1 MADIGRIYDSM
12 GRLIGEA
19 EDIKGVLRSML
30 ERDVGKPKSYN
41 AKSEPKAGAQEEL
54 KKQVDRL
61 EKILKETND
70 NAKDYAESIINAS
83 KTIEDAI
90 KSKSKSP
97 DFVDPSKIYE
107 AISSGFK
114 NCCTEEK
121 TKAEVSQDKLLFADG
136 GEDKTFKSMDKSLTA
151 IEKNLRKG
159 GGGGSGGGGSGG
171 SGGLDFDFD
180 SGSDDG
186 KRYGDEFAKAAGKS
200 IRNGISVSLGNLSPV
215 QQIFGAA
222 IDDEMEYQ
230 RNMKKIAFQTQ
241 GLTMDTADLQSQ
253 FFQTGKVVEKTGFN
267 LSAFQQAYTENIKK
281 GLKPQKESLNITTS
295 ALNTSKMLG
304 LESGAL
310 GGTFADWNMHLGLSD
325 TQLADVGRGMRD
337 VALFSGVTGEN
348 LEQAVKSSE
357 GFMKNMKSAG
367 TLTASAA
374 KNIMT
379 MSTFAQKLGVA
390 DEMKGLMD
398 GMTSSSNLLLNA
410 SQQTK
415 NMLYMAAGSV
425 GRISDLQ
432 QGTIMNTK
440 AGIKDMAKGME
451 NTFSR
456 ITGFSS
462 DQIDQMTAEQ
472 KMKVNVQLESALGVG
487 LEDFSRQIEV
497 MKESGKSYTERLAT
511 IDKQLEANLTL
522 EEENRLKL
530 QKKNMALSAGLEMST
545 KLADA
550 AKGVDTVSEAV
561 SKIRKNA
568 GAAGFGDIQRDL
580 ADMSK
585 NMGMEDLA
593 SKVSSGDNQAIAQ
606 AMALSAT
613 SKLADAGGTDYS
625 SEMLDAIK
633 SNDMSEIRELQAKM
647 TEEQQKMGISQEA
660 STDPTSQA
668 AQTLS
673 ELNETVRSF
682 TGPALHLLTG
692 ILGAIGM
699 IPIMIGAGILSAFL
713 GAGGI
718 VASIVGSLGPMLLA
732 GGGAAGAATAVGG
745 AATAIGGGLATA
757 AAAVGPA
764 LSAAAAALPAIGIGI
779 AALAAAVLLIG
790 AAINYTIGTEE
801 LEKITGAAI
810 ALIKGVAVFA
820 WEMLK
825 IGASITALG
834 LLASL
839 SGAMG
844 PLMLMGA
851 AALAVLIPGVLALG
865 AAMMALGAAIEYVV
879 GADESVKLIGNVAA
893 FIDAASGVVWSI
905 VKLSALTTI
914 LGALL
919 AFVPGVLISMAAG
932 ALALIILTPSI
943 LGFGTAMMALG
954 AGLEYVVGTDESVKL
969 IGNISSFIDA
979 ATGVAWSLTK
989 FSVVSAI
996 LGVAAVLATVG
1007 AVGLLLGAAAL
1018 AVLTVPIL
1026 SFAAAILSLDAIL
1039 SYVTGLDLT
1048 STMEKISGIVDAAT
1062 GVAWSLTKLSVV
1074 SSLLLPA
1081 AALAIVGAVG
1091 LLAGAAALGIL
1102 SPGIAAFALAT
1113 VALDALLSF
1122 ATGRDLT
1129 STMELT
1135 SGVVD
1140 AATGVA
1146 WSLIK
1151 LSVVS
1156 ALLLPAAAL
1165 AIVGA
1170 VGLLAGAVALG
1181 IITPPILAFT
1191 GAIFVLGATLD
1202 AIAGL
1207 DYIISVTEK
1216 MSALVNATMGFAWA
1230 IIKFS
1235 AVATALGAMA
1245 IFAPILGIALAA
1257 GAAALWA
1264 MMKGFMAFSTVT
1276 VLFGKSFDAIG
1287 GIDEAVNITEKLG
1300 EFVGAIQSF
1309 VFTLL
1314 KYSAVVA
1321 ALGALFAFAPM
1332 LGAALLAGT
1341 VGLFAMMKGFM
1352 AFSTVTVLFGKSFD
1366 AIGGIDEA
1374 VHITEQMGAF
1384 ADAITSFA
1392 VSVMKFSALAALLG
1406 GMTLAAG
1413 LVGGILVGTG
1423 TAALMGLSTGLVAF
1437 GMVLKS
1443 FADKMGSTSEVE
1455 DTANKIVAIA
1465 KMFSVVPEIMNV
1477 LINSITPMVS
1487 KRMFG
1492 LMAAP
1497 AEKLN
1502 GEAIK
1507 KFSDFFIG
1515 VSKMMRDGI
1524 IDPVKENLADAG
1536 EIKDV
1541 TSKILGMAQ
1550 IIDVIPGMM
1559 DNVVNG
1565 IIPIIEGSLFWSSP
1579 ADKLTDTV
1587 MADFKKFFTKV
1598 GTFLR
1603 DGVVT
1608 PIRNNFA
1615 DVAEVEKVSSIIVA
1629 LGSMVSVIPK
1639 MMDDIVNGIIP
1650 ILEGSGWWFSG
1661 PDLTDTVMADFK
1673 EFFTK
1678 VGTFLRDGVVTPIRN
1693 NFSDVAEVEKV
1704 SKIIVA
1710 LGSMVSVIPKM
1721 MDDIVNGIIP
1731 IIEGSGYW
1739 FSSGPADKLTDTVMA
1754 DFKEFFTKVGTFLRD
1769 GVVTPIR
1776 NNFADVDEVQKVSQI
1791 IVALGSMVSV
1801 IPKMM
1806 DDIINGIIPI
1816 LKPGLFSDSP
1826 AEKLESKMWEFADFF
1841 EGVALFLRYGVISPI
1856 RNNFADESELKTVL
1870 GMMNTMSFLIANIPG
1885 FLESLSMSI
1894 TGLVESK
1901 GWFGLGASPMQEI
1914 AAKVVTFS
1922 SYFQAIGVALGEGVV
1937 RPIRD
1942 YFPKPKQLNTALKQ
1956 LDSMASLVAA
1966 IPDFLIRI
1974 NSSIGTLVDGTWWK
1988 AFTQN
1993 PMGTMTK
2000 KIQLFSGYFQAIAT
2014 ALGEGI
2020 IDPIKDYW
2028 PKPKEIKTVGKQIDQ
2043 MEKVI
2048 KKLPGF
2054 LESLDESVGDFFLG
2068 TWWKM
2073 SSLYN
2078 RTSVFADYFKSIAVS
2093 INDGLIQPIHKEW
2106 PKSKDIKEVGKRI
2119 DEVQKIVE
2127 TLPSFLESLT
2137 TVVEEY
2143 VDGGWWEN
2151 DKIAGLS
2158 SKVEVFAA
2166 YFENIA
2172 AALDDGLLKPI
2183 QKWPESSKIE
2193 EIGEKLSTVESVIS
2207 ELPSTLQ
2214 LLTDSMQSL
2223 ENGAWWDL
2231 QLDKEK
2237 QKYIDFFSS
2246 TGSFIV
2252 DSLINPVNLLP
2263 ETSAIQESITRIEL
2277 ICEIFNKY
2285 AEAMSCMAE
2294 ASKNLSSTEP
2304 IDLTGMENVGDAIK
2318 NAQPAIS
2325 SMLEGAQVNETT
2337 LFPKDYRDPASLT
2350 QEELMMQKTG
2360 AQVNETTI
2368 AGTDESNE
2376 SLKRLTTVSPEN
2388 DPRLKSN
2395 AWHQRL
2401 LEQRNRPERVG
2412 PAAVESQSQQMLV
2425 NQTGMTPEQQ
2435 LEKFGHARSGRKFES
2450 DPIDKQIRANQLATD
2465 KARRAA
2471 EGYSPARGGIQ
2482 ENLKVEENPFD
2493 KQYPTSK
2500 DWDKQYPTSKSWD
2513 EKYANRREIGAM
2525 AKGGDFLTT
2534 GAQLLLVG
2542 EKGAERISV
2551 KPADQVANL
2560 EKKAFEHSE
2569 MTSKSA
2575 ASVLNVPSSVRAVN
2589 AQPKPLS
2596 DVHER
2601 VRQQYATEDEG
2612 SKNKSKDMAE
2622 IASAS
2627 NSQVS
2632 LLEKLHEDNQQLLK
2646 AIEGKSQPGRSE
2658 GNSQASTK
2666 NNQKPLSSPKYGN
2679 WQYGKMGQNAS
2690 RQILTPG

>member
-718 VASIVGSLGPMLLA
+718 VASIVGSLGPLLLA

-1026 SFAAAILSLDAIL
+1026 SFAAAILSLDEIL
-1039 SYVTGLDLT
+1039 SYFTGLDLT

-1661 PDLTDTVMADFK
+1661 PD
-1673 EFFTK
+1673 
-1678 VGTFLRDGVVTPIRN
+1678 
-1693 NFSDVAEVEKV
+1693 
-1704 SKIIVA
+1704 
-1710 LGSMVSVIPKM
+1710 
-1721 MDDIVNGIIP
+1721 
-1731 IIEGSGYW
+1731 
-1739 FSSGPADKLTDTVMA
+1739 LTDTVMA

>member
-1026 SFAAAILSLDAIL
+1026 SFAAAILSLDEIL
-1039 SYVTGLDLT
+1039 SYFTGLDLT